1 MYDYFKLISDL
12 SFPNFGVEFGTLLL
26 FLTQVA
32 KVSQGQF
39 PPPFLIS
46 CVLNDLFLCANIKTS
61 FLIKQILL
69 IFFEKFYEKRSGK
82 KLVGSSPKTVELK
95 FYIFVIT

>member
-1 MYDYFKLISDL
+1 MYEFILKTKTFLRKIVLI
-12 SFPNFGVEFGTLLL
+12 
-26 FLTQVA
+26 
-32 KVSQGQF
+32 
-39 PPPFLIS
+39 
-46 CVLNDLFLCANIKTS
+46 NIKTS
-61 FLIKQILL
+61 FLIKQILS